1 MTKSGD
7 STDSKDGS
15 ATADESNGD
24 GGKSQRRTQGGPGM
38 MGRAVDYVSSV
49 NATVNLKVVG
59 QLLLVGLG
67 LTLVAALVAVVF
79 VLRYEPLQIL
89 ADRS

>member
-1 MTKSGD
+1 
-7 STDSKDGS
+7 
-15 ATADESNGD
+15 
-24 GGKSQRRTQGGPGM
+24 M

-49 NATVNLKVVG
+49 NATVDLKVVG

>member
-1 MTKSGD
+1 
-7 STDSKDGS
+7 
-15 ATADESNGD
+15 
-24 GGKSQRRTQGGPGM
+24 M
-38 MGRAVDYVSSV
+38 MDRAVNYASSV
-49 NATVNLKVVG
+49 NATVNRTVVG

-67 LTLVAALVAVVF
+67 LTLIAALVAVVF

>member
-1 MTKSGD
+1 
-7 STDSKDGS
+7 
-15 ATADESNGD
+15 
-24 GGKSQRRTQGGPGM
+24 M
-38 MGRAVDYVSSV
+38 MDRAANYVSNI
-49 NATVNLKVVG
+49 NATVNLKVVA

-67 LTLVAALVAVVF
+67 LTLVAALVAVIF